1 MERDMFYILMAVFL
15 LSYLLLMRVF
25 GWCHARHR
33 RSRLS
38 NYLYQS
44 SWERQRWANTIFNGR
59 HTLGFGYFLHR
70 ST

>member
-1 MERDMFYILMAVFL
+1 MIYILLAVFL
-15 LSYLLLMRVF
+15 LSYLLLLRVMTWLQMRN
-25 GWCHARHR
+25 R

-38 NYLYQS
+38 NYLCQS

-70 ST
+70 SG